1 MKKSIEWWISL
12 ALALYLG
19 ICAIGAW
26 GGTVGAIVTYVLF
39 VLIDIREYAKV
50 GAVKVTANRESA
62 SADTPEVGIRG
73 E

>member
-1 MKKSIEWWISL
+1 MKKSIEWWIGL

-26 GGTVGAIVTYVLF
+26 RGTVGAIVTYVLF

-50 GAVKVTANRESA
+50 GAVKVAANRGSA